1 MGVAYVRRYLLLC
14 KGMMILLK
22 GYQMSQ
28 STAKSYI
35 LKNLWLQVIISLL
48 IGAGVGL
55 ILGDE
60 VGIGLD
66 DATLDS
72 VSTYLKIPANIF
84 LSVILMIIVPLIFTS
99 IVVAITNLGSKE
111 KLKTLGFGIGVY
123 FVITTT
129 IAILIAITLAS
140 IIAPGSILDL
150 TALQETHDLSEEDL
164 KVTEGFSLE
173 DIPNAVSNVIPRN
186 PIESYLEGQ
195 MLSILIMA
203 VIVGLSMAVL
213 PRESTKPLL
222 DLLEAIQKITLHIL
236 LIAMKIVPFAVF
248 GLIVGMVAQVG
259 IETMGG
265 LGVYMGTVILGLGA
279 MLLVYSIIIKIVA
292 RRSVSDTFSKFRNP
306 QTLAFSTASSMA
318 TMPVTLKTAEEDLK
332 LDTRVSK
339 FVIPLGTTVNMDGTA
354 LYQVIAVF
362 FLAQLFAVELSFVSI
377 LVIIITSLMASI
389 GTPAVPG
396 AGTIVLSTILLT
408 VGIPPVGI
416 LLLLSVDR
424 ILDMIRTMV
433 NVTGDLTA
441 SCVFDRIT
449 RD

>member
-1 MGVAYVRRYLLLC
+1 MV
-14 KGMMILLK
+14 LK
-22 GYQMSQ
+22 N
-28 STAKSYI
+28 YI
-35 LKNLWLQVIISLL
+35 FKNLWLQVVISLIVGL
-48 IGAGVGL
+48 GVGL
-55 ILGDE
+55 ILGDD
-60 VGIGLD
+60 VGVGLD
-66 DATLDS
+66 DDTLDS
-72 VSTYLKIPANIF
+72 LSSYLKIPANIF
-84 LSVILMIIVPLIFTS
+84 LSVILMIIVPLIFSS
-99 IVVAITNLGSKE
+99 IVVAIANLGAKD
-111 KLKTLGFGIGVY
+111 KLKTLGFGIGIY

-129 IAILIAITLAS
+129 IAILVAITLAS

-150 TALQETHDLSEEDL
+150 TALQETHELSDDDL

-186 PIESYLEGQ
+186 PIQSYLEGQ
-195 MLSILIMA
+195 MFSILVMA
-203 VIVGLSMAVL
+203 LIVGLSMTVL
-213 PRESTKPLL
+213 PKESVKPLL
-222 DLLEAIQKITLHIL
+222 DLLESIQKITLHIL
-236 LIAMKIVPFAVF
+236 LISMKIVPFAVF
-248 GLIVGMVAQVG
+248 GLIVGMVAKVG

-265 LGVYMGTVILGLGA
+265 LGAYMATVILGLGI
-279 MLLVYSIIIKIVA
+279 MLFVYTLILRFVA
-292 RRSVSDTFSKFRNP
+292 KRSVSSTFSKFRNP

-332 LDTRVSK
+332 IDTRVSK

-362 FLAQLFAVELSFVSI
+362 FLAQLFAIELSIISI
-377 LVIIITSLMASI
+377 LVIIITSLLASI

-396 AGTIVLSTILLT
+396 AGVIVLSTILIT

-416 LLLLSVDR
+416 LLLISVDR

-441 SCVFDRIT
+441 SCVFDKIT

>member
-1 MGVAYVRRYLLLC
+1 M
-14 KGMMILLK
+14 
-22 GYQMSQ
+22 
-28 STAKSYI
+28 I
-35 LKNLWLQVIISLL
+35 LKNYIFKQLWLQVVISLL
-48 IGAGVGL
+48 IGLGVGL
-55 ILGDE
+55 VLGDD

-66 DATLDS
+66 DNTLDALS
-72 VSTYLKIPANIF
+72 SYLKIPANIF
-84 LSVILMIIVPLIFTS
+84 LSVILMIIVPLIFAS
-99 IVVAITNLGSKE
+99 IIVAITNLGTKE
-111 KLKTLGFGIGVY
+111 KMKTLGLGIGFY

-129 IAILIAITLAS
+129 ISILIAITLAT

-164 KVTEGFSLE
+164 KVTEGFSVD
-173 DIPNAVSNVIPRN
+173 DIPEIASNIIPRN
-186 PIESYLEGQ
+186 PIVSYLEGQ

-203 VIVGLSMAVL
+203 MIVGLAMAAL
-213 PRESTKPLL
+213 PKESVKPLL
-222 DLLEAIQKITLHIL
+222 DLLESVQKITLYIL
-236 LIAMKIVPFAVF
+236 IMAMKIVPFAVF
-248 GLIVGMVAQVG
+248 GLIVGMVAKVG
-259 IETMGG
+259 VETMAG
-265 LGVYMGTVILGLGA
+265 LGVYMATVILGLGA
-279 MLLVYSIIIKIVA
+279 MLLVYTMIIKFVA
-292 RRSVSDTFSKFRNP
+292 KRPIFSTFSKFRNP

-318 TMPVTLKTAEEDLK
+318 TMPMTLKTAEEDLK

-362 FLAQLFAVELSFVSI
+362 FLAQLFAIELSMFSI
-377 LVIIITSLMASI
+377 LVIIITSLLASI

-396 AGTIVLSTILLT
+396 AGTIVLTTILIT

-441 SCVFDRIT
+441 SCAFNEIT
-449 RD
+449 REKN